1 MTDQNSEAP
10 ARRIVLV
17 ANVAAGS
24 LVDGGLTPEALRE
37 RVTGAGLVVVPEP
50 RPDAP
55 LPDRLAAAAAIPDID
70 AVAVAGG
77 DGTLAC
83 AAQGLTGQ
91 DVPLGILPLGTMNL
105 LARDL
110 GIPLDLDGAI
120 AVLATGRIRA
130 IDAGEVNGQV
140 FLINSVLGM
149 PARLARH
156 REARRGRMGVGDLL
170 RMAVGLMRHLGRY
183 RRERAVLT
191 LGGTVRRIRFRT
203 LAVVCGDYREG
214 LGQVLSR
221 AGVDGGH
228 LTLYLVETLSAAR
241 LVRLGLGFAVGEW
254 RRLPDLERHE
264 AGALTLDARARALR
278 VMNDG
283 EVVLIAPPLRY
294 RIRPAA
300 LRVLVPAEAGR

>member
-1 MTDQNSEAP
+1 M
-10 ARRIVLV
+10 

-24 LVDGGLTPEALRE
+24 LVDGGLTPDALRS
-37 RVTGAGLVVVPEP
+37 RLDAAGLTVVPEP

-55 LPDRLAAAAAIPDID
+55 LPERLAAAAELPGID

-83 AAQGLTGQ
+83 AAQALTGRE
-91 DVPLGILPLGTMNL
+91 VPLGILPLGTMNL
-105 LARDL
+105 LAKDL
-110 GIPLDLDGAI
+110 GLPLDLDAAI
-120 AVLATGRIRA
+120 AVLATGTMRA
-130 IDAGEVNGQV
+130 IDAGEVNGHV
-140 FLINSVLGM
+140 FLINSVLGL
-149 PARLARH
+149 PARMARH
-156 REARRGRMGVGDLL
+156 REAKRGRMGFLDMVRMGAGLL
-170 RMAVGLMRHLGRY
+170 RHLGRY
-183 RRERAVLT
+183 PRERAVLT
-191 LGGTVRRIRFRT
+191 IAGETRRVRFRT

-241 LVRLGLGFAVGEW
+241 LVRLGLGFAIGEW

-264 AGALTLDARARALR
+264 TDALTLDARKALR

-294 RIRPAA
+294 RLRASA
-300 LRVLVPAEAGR
+300 LRVLVPAEEPR

>member
-1 MTDQNSEAP
+1 MTTQNDETP
-10 ARRIVLV
+10 TRRIVLV

-24 LVDGGLTPEALRE
+24 LVDGGLTPDALRE
-37 RVTGAGLVVVPEP
+37 RLEAAGLTVVPEP

-55 LPDRLAAAAAIPDID
+55 LPERLDAAAELPGID

-83 AAQGLTGQ
+83 AAQALTGKQ
-91 DVPLGILPLGTMNL
+91 VPLGILPLGTMNL
-105 LARDL
+105 LAKDL
-110 GIPLDLDGAI
+110 GLPLDLDA
-120 AVLATGRIRA
+120 AVQVLATGTVRA
-130 IDAGEVNGQV
+130 IDAGEVNGHV
-140 FLINSVLGM
+140 FLINSVLGL
-149 PARLARH
+149 PARMARH
-156 REARRGRMGVGDLL
+156 REAKRGRMGVLDVVRMGAGLL
-170 RMAVGLMRHLGRY
+170 RHLGRY
-183 RRERAVLT
+183 PRDRAVLT
-191 LGGTVRRIRFRT
+191 LGGETRRVRFRT

-264 AGALTLDARARALR
+264 TDALTLDARKALR

-283 EVVLIAPPLRY
+283 EVVLIAPPLHY
-294 RIRPAA
+294 RLRASA
-300 LRVLVPAEAGR
+300 LRVLVPAEDPR

>member
-1 MTDQNSEAP
+1 MTNPSRETP
-10 ARRIVLV
+10 VRRIVLV
-17 ANVAAGS
+17 ANVVAGS
-24 LVDGGLTPEALRE
+24 LVDGGLTPDALRS
-37 RVTGAGLVVVPEP
+37 RLDAGGLTVVPEP

-55 LPDRLAAAAAIPDID
+55 LPERLAAAAELPGID

-83 AAQGLTGQ
+83 AAQALAGRE
-91 DVPLGILPLGTMNL
+91 VPLGILPLGTMNL
-105 LARDL
+105 LAKDL
-110 GIPLDLDGAI
+110 GLPLDLDAAI
-120 AVLATGRIRA
+120 AVLATGTMRA
-130 IDAGEVNGQV
+130 IDAGEVNGHV
-140 FLINSVLGM
+140 FLINSVLGL
-149 PARLARH
+149 PARMARH
-156 REARRGRMGVGDLL
+156 REAKRGRMGVTDLL
-170 RMAVGLMRHLGRY
+170 RMGAGLLRHLGRY
-183 RRERAVLT
+183 PRDRALLT
-191 LGGTVRRIRFRT
+191 LGSETRRVRFRT

-241 LVRLGLGFAVGEW
+241 LVRLGLGFAIGEW

-264 AGALTLDARARALR
+264 TDALTLDARKALR

-294 RIRPAA
+294 RLRASA
-300 LRVLVPAEAGR
+300 LRVLVPAEEPR